1 MKKTLF
7 LSLILFIPNLSCKV
21 YREITNDSIHSS
33 SQKRT
38 VSLELD
44 TLDSRIRR
52 LLINLSTEEK
62 KNFKIKFNKSR
73 LARQKD
79 IEADTSNFTKIYY
92 FGKKENVE
100 LKINGKFLKPEQSM
114 SEYHSESI
122 YGDSIFKIRL
132 GKIPR
137 YSKVESTKLYL
148 NDLRRTVELKIEPKY
163 SLVEI
168 EVSHIRSKTE
178 ILQSEK
184 NLREIQKKIR
194 KSDKP
199 PEPPKTIE
207 VLEDEIVSITHK
219 IPKRNHSW

>member
-1 MKKTLF
+1 M
-7 LSLILFIPNLSCKV
+7 
-21 YREITNDSIHSS
+21 YREITNDSIHSY
-33 SQKRT
+33 SQERT

-44 TLDSRIRR
+44 TLDLRVRR
-52 LLINLSTEEK
+52 FWKNLSTEEK
-62 KNFKIKFNKSR
+62 KSFKLEFKESR
-73 LARQKD
+73 IARQKD
-79 IEADTSNFTKIYY
+79 IAADTSNFTKIYY

-100 LKINGKFLKPEQSM
+100 LKINGKFLKPERSL

-137 YSKVESTKLYL
+137 YSKVESTKMYL
-148 NDLRRTVELKIEPKY
+148 NNLRRTIELKIDPKY
-163 SLVEI
+163 SLIEI

-184 NLREIQKKIR
+184 NLRHIQKKIT

-199 PEPPKTIE
+199 PKLPETIE
-207 VLEDEIVSITHK
+207 VLEDEIVSVTHK